1 MRATRHYTLFAF
13 IILATGGL
21 SPASAQQTTIN
32 NATLTVP
39 PGAIPGGDDLFVGT
53 TGTGVLNIVTGGVV
67 TTFEATLG
75 QFATGVGTV
84 NVTGPAAT
92 LTTLSNFYIGALG
105 TGALNITGG
114 GVVTSSQGSTL
125 GDLVGGTGTVS
136 ISGTGSV
143 WNGGD
148 TTVGGFGAGTLS
160 ISNGGVFNGDS
171 VILGSSTGSVGTVN
185 VSGVGS
191 QFNMTGTLGIGD
203 AGDGTF
209 NVTDGATLSV
219 DDIFISEGDGQGVF
233 NVSGGSTIISDD
245 VVFGF
250 FSDLGK
256 GTANVSGAGTTWA
269 IGGGVDGRR

>member
-1 MRATRHYTLFAF
+1 MPAIRQHILFAL
-13 IILATGGL
+13 ILLATGEL

-114 GVVTSSQGSTL
+114 GVVTSSQGADL
-125 GDLVGGTGTVS
+125 GDQVGGTGTVS

-148 TTVGGFGAGTLS
+148 TTVGGFGAGTLT

-185 VSGVGS
+185 VSGPAS
-191 QFNMTGTLGIGD
+191 QFNMTGTLSIGD
-203 AGDGTF
+203 DGDGTF
-209 NVTDGATLSV
+209 NVQTAPRSTSTTSTSANPKVRGYSTSRAAAPSSVTMSSSAISAISARVRPMSPAPERHGPSVGA
-219 DDIFISEGDGQGVF
+219 
-233 NVSGGSTIISDD
+233 
-245 VVFGF
+245 
-250 FSDLGK
+250 
-256 GTANVSGAGTTWA
+256 
-269 IGGGVDGRR
+269 